1 MDPGAGREGV
11 SPPATVLVVNAGSSS
26 LKLQVLS
33 GDDEVRAE
41 TLVERW
47 SGADDIGGL
56 ERFLAAADH
65 VDAVGHRVVHG
76 GPRTASAVVDDALL
90 AQIDALSSLAPL
102 HNPRAVA
109 GIKAV
114 RRVLA
119 GVAQVACFDTA
130 FHATMPAAAATYA
143 VPAAWRERHGVRRYG
158 FHGLSH
164 AYAARRAAEIVRR
177 PLEALRIV
185 TCHLGAGASLA
196 AIDGGRSV
204 DTTMGF
210 TPLEGLVMATRSGSV
225 DPGLVLWLLGS
236 AGMTPEQV
244 ADGLEREGG
253 LAGLSGVGGDLRDVS
268 AAAADGSADAALA
281 IEVYVHRLRREIA
294 AMTAALGGLDVLVF
308 TGGGGEH
315 ATWLR
320 ARAAEGLGF
329 LGVDIDADI
338 NDVTHADA
346 EITAG
351 GGSNG
356 PPLHPLGTSEAGSAP
371 DGSVAGTYSG
381 QPGGVR
387 TVVVT
392 AREDMEI
399 ARQVRQ
405 TL

>member
-1 MDPGAGREGV
+1 VTVPD
-11 SPPATVLVVNAGSSS
+11 TVLVVNAGSSS

-33 GDDEVRAE
+33 GRDEVRAE

-47 SGADDIGGL
+47 SGAEDISEL

-76 GPRTASAVVDDALL
+76 GTRTESAVVDEALL
-90 AQIDALSSLAPL
+90 ADIDALSSLAPL

-109 GIKAV
+109 GIEAV
-114 RRVLA
+114 GRVLA

-130 FHATMPAAAATYA
+130 FHARMPAAAATYA
-143 VPAAWRERHGVRRYG
+143 VPAAWRDRHGVRRYG

-164 AYAARRAAEIVRR
+164 AYAARRAAQIVNR
-177 PLEALRIV
+177 PLEELRIV
-185 TCHLGAGASLA
+185 TCHLGGGASLA
-196 AIDGGRSV
+196 AIAGGRSI

-225 DPGLVLWLLGS
+225 DPGLVLWLIGS
-236 AGMTPEQV
+236 AGLTPDQV
-244 ADGLEREGG
+244 ADGLVREGG
-253 LAGLSGVGGDLRDVS
+253 LAGLSGVGGDLRDVN
-268 AAAADGSADAALA
+268 AAAAAGSMNAELA

-294 AMTAALGGLDVLVF
+294 AMTAALGGLDLLVF

-320 ARAAEGLGF
+320 ARAVEGLGF
-329 LGVDIDADI
+329 LGVDIDAHA
-338 NDVTHADA
+338 NAVTHADA

-351 GGSNG
+351 GDPKG
-356 PPLHPLGTSEAGSAP
+356 PPLAPLLASKSGSAP
-371 DGSVAGTYSG
+371 DGRIAGDY
-381 QPGGVR
+381 PGRHHGVR

-392 AREDMEI
+392 AREDLEI
-399 ARQVRQ
+399 ARQVRL
-405 TL
+405 TLSS